1 MSFDWMRVTI
11 GGILIGLVVA
21 APIGAVNLVCIRRTL
36 SFGQL
41 NGFLSGLGAALGD
54 GVFAIVAAFGL
65 SAISDL
71 VLRYEAWIKMPG
83 GLLLVA
89 LGAHTYYA
97 DPPELM
103 EKRVKGN
110 PGLAGTDDLPHTIAS
125 TFLLTVTNPATLV
138 AFTAIIAGAA
148 NDLGYRHSSAGA
160 GLLVASVI
168 AGSSLW
174 WFMLTTLIGLLHGQI
189 SEAWLRRINRISG
202 AMIGLFGFGLL
213 VAVALDR

>member
-1 MSFDWMRVTI
+1 MSFDWLRVVI
-11 GGILIGLVVA
+11 GGLLIGLVVA

-36 SFGQL
+36 SFGQF

-54 GVFAIVAAFGL
+54 SMFAVVAAFGL

-97 DPPELM
+97 DPPPLVDRRD
-103 EKRVKGN
+103 KCNGT
-110 PGLAGTDDLPHTIAS
+110 PAGTDDLPHTIAS

-148 NDLGYRHSSAGA
+148 NDLGYRHSAAGA
-160 GLLVASVI
+160 GLLVASVF

-174 WFMLTTLIGLLHGQI
+174 WFLITMLIGLLHGQI

-213 VAVALDR
+213 VAVALER